1 MSKNLPPDNSNPA
14 IPAKI
19 KLISATLKWAGWIG
33 FWVQLL
39 TGVVSIVFLIIAA
52 AASNLSAPTQA
63 TQGTEIGVFFA
74 ICALVCLAV
83 SIYFYFR
90 YTKLSSLL
98 FHPNPAVRPHK
109 TDTIKFIKLGLL
121 VNLTGTTLAIVG
133 TQSIVG
139 VILIFKAV
147 VQNPL
152 TLGTNQ
158 NTSTLILPADMF
170 NITANTAT
178 VTAHFFGLLITL
190 WLLNRIEDK

>member
-1 MSKNLPPDNSNPA
+1 MSKNLPPDNYSPG
-14 IPAKI
+14 IPPKI
-19 KLISATLKWAGWIG
+19 ESISTSLKWSGWIG

-39 TGVVSIVFLIIAA
+39 TGVISAVFLIIG
-52 AASNLSAPTQA
+52 AASNSAASQLA
-63 TQGTEIGVFFA
+63 TEGTEISVFFA

-90 YTKLSSLL
+90 YTKMSYLL
-98 FHPNPAVRPHK
+98 LNPNPAIRPSK
-109 TDTIKFIKLGLL
+109 NNTIKFIKLGLL
-121 VNLTGTTLAIVG
+121 VNLTGTALAIVG

-139 VILIFKAV
+139 VILIFKAL

-152 TLGTNQ
+152 TIGANQ

-190 WLLNRIEDK
+190 WLLNKIEK